1 MGLSKDECRE
11 LARQIREIS
20 VAVGDFRFEH
30 WGELTA
36 AQRQDLERD
45 EASLLTKSGE
55 MITRAVGL
63 TLEDMD
69 KDLKLVTNAIEKA
82 RKALKTIQDVKNV
95 IAISAGVI
103 GLGGA
108 IFAAVATQNPAL
120 IGPTAASLTALVKDL
135 TAKSK

>member
-1 MGLSKDECRE
+1 MGLSKDESRE

-20 VAVGDFRFEH
+20 VAVGNFRFEH

-36 AQRQDLERD
+36 AQRQELERD
-45 EASLLTKSGE
+45 EASLLTKSSE

-63 TLEDMD
+63 ALDDMD
-69 KDLKLVTNAIEKA
+69 KDLKLITSAIEKA

-95 IAISAGVI
+95 IAIAAGVI

-108 IFAAVATQNPAL
+108 IFAAVATQNPAP
-120 IGPTAASLTALVKDL
+120 IGPAAVSLTALVKDI

>member
-20 VAVGDFRFEH
+20 VAIGDFRFEH

-36 AQRQDLERD
+36 AQRQELERD
-45 EASLLTKSGE
+45 EASLLTKSSE

-63 TLEDMD
+63 TLDDMD
-69 KDLKLVTNAIEKA
+69 KDLKLISGSIEKA

-95 IAISAGVI
+95 IAIGAGVI

-108 IFAAVATQNPAL
+108 IFAAVATQNPAP
-120 IGPTAASLTALVKDL
+120 IAPAAVSLTALVKNII
-135 TAKSK
+135 AQSK